1 MTMACIGNT
10 VKVDGGLLDVAAF
23 IQKKV
28 DSGSPCRNDGFHA
41 KMRIADQRHYQLRT
55 ELSIFDISPIRASF
69 SSDASFL
76 TGFFAF
82 FAFIHS
88 FNTLNARTESLN
100 LFDNLSG
107 NKNFVLVLAFIFL
120 VQIVFT
126 YVGGQIT
133 RTVPLSLHE
142 WAYPLGLAIL
152 IIPVDLTRKL
162 LRNLLV
168 GNPAKV

>member
-1 MTMACIGNT
+1 METIADLMRSHPPMTMACIGNT

-88 FNTLNARTESLN
+88 FNTFNARTESLN

-107 NKNFVLVLAFIFL
+107 KKK
-120 VQIVFT
+120 
-126 YVGGQIT
+126 
-133 RTVPLSLHE
+133 TVSFCWRSFFWCKSFSP
-142 WAYPLGLAIL
+142 
-152 IIPVDLTRKL
+152 T
-162 LRNLLV
+162 
-168 GNPAKV
+168 